1 MMRNRAFHAAVAAL
15 FLAMGSFAADDE
27 DARATQGRR
36 FSFGLRVQAFPYPLF
51 KTSTSTSSTTKPIAD
66 YNYTGSTDS
75 PKVAVGPAVEFR
87 FTRHLSIGT
96 DLVIH
101 RADYKEVT
109 EIRSGKK
116 DPNSSTDDR
125 LVTTITQT
133 TTASYWDLPVLARY
147 YGLWSGGFKSHL
159 YAVGGLTYRRVGRV
173 RTGNEFSN
181 ADGTTD
187 YHEKAA
193 VPSRTKLYGPTVG
206 VGLRV
211 IDDFHIK
218 ITPEARFTH
227 WSGNA
232 FQGQTYRSVPNELKV
247 GIGVTF

>member
-1 MMRNRAFHAAVAAL
+1 MRNRAFQAAVAAL

-27 DARATQGRR
+27 VRAKEGRR

-51 KTSTSTSSTTKPIAD
+51 KTSTATSSTTKPIAD
-66 YNYTGSTDS
+66 YNYTGTTDS

-87 FTRHLSIGT
+87 LTRHLSIGT

-116 DPNSSTDDR
+116 DPNASTDDR
-125 LVTTITQT
+125 KVTTITQT
-133 TTASYWDLPVLARY
+133 TRASYWDVPVLARY
-147 YGLWSGGFKSHL
+147 YRLFSGGFLSHV
-159 YAVGGLTYRRVGRV
+159 YAVGGLAYRRVGRV

-181 ADGTTD
+181 ADETTD
-187 YHEKAA
+187 YNEKAA
-193 VPSRTKLYGPTVG
+193 VPSRKELYGATVG

-227 WSGNA
+227 WNGTT

-247 GIGVTF
+247 GIGLTF